1 MLSTMHCAHR
11 LSLLGLLIV
20 WTATPLAETDT
31 ITLALAEP
39 VPGLFVH
46 EGQSVD
52 TDSPA
57 RADMANIGFIVGR
70 RCVAV
75 IDTGGSVAVGA
86 ALRAQISQHTALP
99 VCFVINTHGHFD
111 HALGN
116 AAFVGDRPEFIGHAE
131 LATML
136 GGSEAFFREHFANE
150 LRDAPEP
157 AIVLPTRT
165 VDGTL
170 ELDLGDRV
178 LRLRA
183 QPVAHSM
190 ADLTVEDVTS
200 ATLWTGDLLFNG
212 RLPVLDGSLRG
223 WQAWMR
229 TSASAQHPLVI
240 PGHGPLIHD
249 WPAPLR
255 PQQVYLD
262 ELERTVRTSIAEGLF
277 LEDALAAA
285 SSTAP
290 AGWQIVRPHARN
302 LGRAWRE
309 LEWE

>member
-1 MLSTMHCAHR
+1 MLGSMHRAHR
-11 LSLLGLLIV
+11 LLLSGLLLV
-20 WTATPLAETDT
+20 WVAAPLGAPVTHK
-31 ITLALAEP
+31 ITLEEP
-39 VPGLFVH
+39 APGLFVH
-46 EGQSVD
+46 QGQSVD

-70 RCVAV
+70 KCVAV
-75 IDTGGSVAVGA
+75 IDTGGSVAVGT
-86 ALRAQISQHTALP
+86 ALRAQIRQHTALP

-116 AAFVGDRPEFIGHAE
+116 AAFAEDRPEYIGHAE

-136 GGSEAFFREHFANE
+136 GGSEAFFHEHFADE
-150 LRDAPEP
+150 LRGVPEP

-165 VDGTL
+165 VEGTL
-170 ELDLGDRV
+170 ELDLGERV

-190 ADLTVEDVTS
+190 ADLTVEDVTT

-229 TSASAQHPLVI
+229 TNASAEHPLVI

-255 PQQVYLD
+255 LQQVYLD
-262 ELERTVRTSIAEGLF
+262 ELERTVRTAIAEGLF
-277 LEDALAAA
+277 LEDLLAAA
-285 SSTAP
+285 SNTAP